1 MPILMSEVI
10 DKYLVLSYDSFIS
23 TERRTPQMSDKK
35 IIELYSTR
43 QFTIR
48 ELSIQSG
55 RPYEE
60 VRQILVKAGYQYGR
74 LM

>member
-1 MPILMSEVI
+1 
-10 DKYLVLSYDSFIS
+10 
-23 TERRTPQMSDKK
+23 MSDKK

-48 ELSIQSG
+48 ELSKQSG